1 MDDMPGETPLAD
13 AAELAR
19 FELDS
24 PSQLRKL
31 RSGLRQAITATGDQP
46 ADMLDGMAVVATEL
60 ATNALKYGRPP
71 AVVRLYRTGDC
82 FILDVADRDPQHL
95 PEYAEAR
102 PPGEGG
108 LGLPLVRELAH
119 RVSWFVTDVAKHVR
133 AWPTAGHR
141 SAPAAFGAPDD
152 LIETTRG

>member
-31 RSGLRQAITATGDQP
+31 RSGLRQAITATGD
-46 ADMLDGMAVVATEL
+46 
-60 ATNALKYGRPP
+60 PP

-133 AWPTAGHR
+133 AWPSAGHR
-141 SAPAAFGAPDD
+141 SGHAAFGAPDD
-152 LIETTRG
+152 LIETSRVYPSGPAQHPASRPARGRCRRQA